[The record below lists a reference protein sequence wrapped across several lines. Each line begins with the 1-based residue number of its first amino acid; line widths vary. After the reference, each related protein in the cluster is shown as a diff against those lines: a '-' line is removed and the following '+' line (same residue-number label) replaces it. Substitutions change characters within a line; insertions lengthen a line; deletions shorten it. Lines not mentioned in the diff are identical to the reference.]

1 MDTITRSKSMAKAL
15 RKALAGHQVDLP
27 HSTCLEIVARQF
39 GFSDWNVMKAACDD
53 EIALAATIFVEHG
66 REQEAVDFY
75 RAAFNATRTKAHSI
89 DDDLAAVDLM
99 VGGTTFSVCG
109 ANPRREAEPFRGGPF
124 FPKANGAV
132 STAFNLEVSD
142 ADAVLRKA
150 IAAGA
155 VVRYGLD
162 VTDDGRR
169 GASFFDPFGHIWG
182 IVERAPARKRAA

>member
-1 MDTITRSKSMAKAL
+1 MDTLSRSKSMAKAL
-15 RKALAGHQVDLP
+15 RMALADRHVDLP
-27 HSTCLEIVARQF
+27 HSACLEIVARQF
-39 GFSDWNVMKAACDD
+39 GFCDWNVMKATCDN
-53 EIALAATIFVEHG
+53 EMAVTATIFVQHG

-75 RAAFNATRTKAHSI
+75 RAAFNANLAKAYSI
-89 DDDLAAVDLM
+89 DDELAGVELV
-99 VGGTTFSVCG
+99 VGRTTFSVCG

-132 STAFNLEVSD
+132 STAFSLEVSD

-150 IAAGA
+150 MAAGA

-182 IVERAPARKRAA
+182 IVERASARKRSA